1 MNLKRS
7 LLALLLLALSWP
19 AALGTARAQAVAP
32 SPKPASPG
40 LYIPPSCQGRPLAA
54 NPSPGA
60 VQAPY
65 APQPNLPLTT
75 AQQLQ
80 VFRGLVN
87 AINDLYVYPDFNGR
101 DWPGLVARTRA
112 RVESGLDT
120 ETFYAEMQKLVSELG
135 DEHSYFLSPA
145 RVAEDEARL
154 VGRRDFVGVGLLM
167 MPLLEKS
174 RVTILA
180 VFPDSSALHG
190 GLKPHD
196 SILAV
201 DGIPLVENGKPYPQ
215 RVLGPDCSAAVF
227 TVQSP
232 GHSARRLTLVRHRQ
246 SAALPI
252 DARLVPTTDGSRI
265 GYIFLPTFFDKSVP
279 LQVRK
284 ALQEFG
290 PLDALILDNR
300 MNGGGAGSVLMPILS
315 HFTSGTLGHF
325 VKRAA
330 RRPMEITPDT
340 VHNSQTVPLVIL
352 VSKNT
357 VSYGE
362 VFSGALQDTGR
373 AKIVGQTTKG
383 NVETLHGATF
393 ADGSK
398 LWIAAERFD
407 PRVSHANWENQG
419 VKPDVEVLAEWD
431 TFTFADDP
439 AVAAAVRLL
448 GHK

>member
-1 MNLKRS
+1 MNRKRL
-7 LLALLLLALSWP
+7 LLALLLLPAVSWP
-19 AALGTARAQAVAP
+19 AGLGTASAQAVA
-32 SPKPASPG
+32 SPPRAASPG

-54 NPSPGA
+54 NPSPGTT
-60 VQAPY
+60 QATRK
-65 APQPNLPLTT
+65 PNSPLTT

-80 VFRGLVN
+80 VFQGLVH
-87 AINDLYVYPDFNGR
+87 AVNDLYVYPDFNGR
-101 DWPGLVARTRA
+101 DWPALVARTRA
-112 RVESGLDT
+112 RVEAGLDT

-154 VGRRDFVGVGLLM
+154 AGTRDFVGVGLLM

-174 RVTILA
+174 RVSILA
-180 VFPDSSALHG
+180 VFPDSSALQG

-201 DGIPLVENGKPYPQ
+201 DAIPLVEDGKAYPE
-215 RVLGPDCSAAVF
+215 RILGPECSAPVF
-227 TVQSP
+227 TVESP
-232 GHSARRLTLVRHRQ
+232 GQAARRLTLVRHRQ
-246 SAALPI
+246 SAALPV
-252 DARLVPTTDGSRI
+252 DARLVPTADSSRI
-265 GYIFLPTFFDKSVP
+265 GYIFLPTFLDKTIPDKVK
-279 LQVRK
+279 R

-330 RRPMEITPDT
+330 RRPLEITPDP

-357 VSYGE
+357 VSYAE

-373 AKIVGQTTKG
+373 ARLVGQTTKG
-383 NVETLHGATF
+383 NVETLHAVTF

-419 VKPDVEVLAEWD
+419 VKPDVEALADWD
-431 TFTFADDP
+431 TFTFANDP
-439 AVAAAVRLL
+439 GVAAAVRLL
-448 GHK
+448 GYK